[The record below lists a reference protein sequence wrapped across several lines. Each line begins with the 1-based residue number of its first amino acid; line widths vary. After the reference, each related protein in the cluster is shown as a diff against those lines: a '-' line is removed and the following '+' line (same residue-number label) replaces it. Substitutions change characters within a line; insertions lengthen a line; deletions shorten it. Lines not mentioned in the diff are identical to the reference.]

1 MRGPRKE
8 GGGMEGGDRNG
19 KERPEDGGGRQM
31 SRRLAEG
38 VKREV
43 REGRSEEG
51 KKERRKEDNSLSG
64 ARRVRFRRLWRRLV
78 NDVQND
84 PCAREGGSNI
94 DK

>member
-1 MRGPRKE
+1 VRGPRKE

-19 KERPEDGGGRQM
+19 KERPEGGGGRRM

-38 VKREV
+38 MKREV
-43 REGRSEEG
+43 REGVKRGE
-51 KKERRKEDNSLSG
+51 KERRKEDNSLCG
-64 ARRVRFRRLWRRLV
+64 ARRVRFRRLWPWVV